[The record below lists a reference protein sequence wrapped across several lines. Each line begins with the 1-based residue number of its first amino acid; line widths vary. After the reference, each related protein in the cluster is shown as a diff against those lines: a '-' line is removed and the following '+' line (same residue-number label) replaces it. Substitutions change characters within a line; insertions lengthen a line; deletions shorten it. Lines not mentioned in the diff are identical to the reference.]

1 LIKSMTA
8 YGRGE
13 YRQGEDTLFI
23 AEIRSLNNRYRDIIL
38 RIPSN
43 VQVLEKELKSIISSR
58 IRRGRIEVSIKIE
71 NTGEESPYKLELNVP
86 LINSYFKIFDH
97 LAEQFG
103 LDQKIRIESLCQ
115 LKDVILVKPEEV
127 DVEQL
132 KPGLQEVLIQA
143 LDSLDMMR
151 ITEGEAIETDFVKR
165 LDLLERYA
173 EKVDKRAPG
182 LIDEYRKRL
191 KDNINR
197 MLVDVAVDE
206 SRLAQEVAFFAE
218 RSDITEEIVRI
229 RSHLRQF
236 REYLSAD
243 DALGRRLD
251 FLIQE
256 INREVNTTGSKA
268 SDSFIAEVVVEMKAE
283 LEKLREQVQNVE

>member
-1 LIKSMTA
+1 MTA

-13 YRQGEDTLFI
+13 YQQGDTLFI

-38 RIPSN
+38 RIPGN
-43 VQVLEKELKSIISSR
+43 IQILEKELKSIISSR
-58 IRRGRIEVSIKIE
+58 IRRGRIEVSVKIE
-71 NTGEESPYKLELNVP
+71 NTSEESPYKLELNMP
-86 LINSYFKIFDH
+86 LIKSYFEIFNH

-103 LDQKIRIESLCQ
+103 LDQNIRIESLCQ

-151 ITEGEAIETDFVKR
+151 ITEGEAIETDFLKR

-191 KDNINR
+191 KENINR